1 MARRAKRKTPGLQKA
16 KADAERRQS
25 ERSSPVQQERA
36 REPGRGR
43 EAEKPTEI
51 PWPGWKDILTR
62 VKDEIGEDR
71 VLLIAAGTTFY
82 LLLAL
87 VPTLTALVS
96 IYGLFAD
103 PATVEQHLASLEGVI
118 PGGGMDILRDQLHRL
133 AAQESGSL
141 SLAFI
146 VSLAIALWSSN
157 SGVKSLF
164 EAMNVAYD
172 ETEKRGFIKLNLV
185 SLAFTLA
192 GIVGVIFAVGLVIV
206 LPVVLKFIGLGSG
219 TEWLIRIGGYVLLA
233 ALASLGVA
241 ALYRWGPSRALARWR
256 WLTPGSIL
264 TVVVWLIAS
273 LLFSWYVTNFGSYN
287 ATYGS
292 LGAIIGFMTWMWI
305 SVIILIV
312 GAEIN
317 SEIEHQT
324 ARDSTTGPAKP
335 LGARGA
341 TMADTVGKAAS
352 GGADETSDGR
362 ERGRDR
368 HGGSGPRLA
377 FALPWAALLTYLRRR
392 RDHPNA

>member
-1 MARRAKRKTPGLQKA
+1 MARTADGEAPGLQKA
-16 KADAERRQS
+16 KADAEHRQS
-25 ERSSPVQQERA
+25 ERGAAHHHARA
-36 REPGRGR
+36 QEPGRGR
-43 EAEKPTEI
+43 EAEKPTQI

-87 VPTLTALVS
+87 VPALTALVS

-103 PATVEQHLASLEGVI
+103 PATVEQHLASLQGVI
-118 PGGGMDILRDQLHRL
+118 PGGGMDILREQLHRL
-133 AAQESGSL
+133 ASQESGSL

-164 EAMNVAYD
+164 EAMNVAYE
-172 ETEKRGFIKLNLV
+172 ETEKRSFVKLNLV

-192 GIVGVIFAVGLVIV
+192 GIVGAIFSVGLVIV
-206 LPVVLKFIGLGSG
+206 LPAVLKFIGLGTG
-219 TEWLIRIGGYVLLA
+219 TEWLIRIGGYALLA
-233 ALASLGVA
+233 VLASLVVA
-241 ALYRWGPSRALARWR
+241 ALYRWGPSRERAQWR
-256 WLTPGSIL
+256 WITPGSVL

-273 LLFSWYVTNFGSYN
+273 LLFSWYVANFGSYN

-324 ARDSTTGPAKP
+324 AEDTTTGPEKP

-341 TMADTVGKAAS
+341 TMADTVGKAA
-352 GGADETSDGR
+352 GTAENDTSDGR
-362 ERGRDR
+362 NRAR
-368 HGGSGPRLA
+368 HGGPGKRLA
-377 FALPWAALLTYLRRR
+377 LALPWAALRTYLRRR